1 MENCPWCETGK
12 LSSITGTV
20 YWELPDGTRAVEIT
34 ETPSFHCGNCNAL
47 FQNDGIVKEIEDQ
60 LFLIDT
66 KQLEKQTTYEELLK
80 MKRMLKRNYFDFS

>member
-1 MENCPWCETGK
+1 MEVCPWCETGK
-12 LSSITGTV
+12 LSSIKGTV

-34 ETPSFHCGNCNAL
+34 ETPSSHCENCNAL
-47 FQNDGIVKEIEDQ
+47 FQRDEVVKEIEDQ

-66 KQLEKQTTYEELLK
+66 KHLEKQTTYEQLLK